1 MPGTKE
7 NTPEAPPHERRGAFR
22 LLFFALLAIGAGNTM
37 LISAVLPPL
46 TRSLEM
52 PDWMAGAV
60 FSFSALCWSI
70 GSPFWGKKSNTWG
83 RRRVAALGLAGYSLS
98 MALFALSASLAMAGT
113 IQGAL
118 VIFLFLAGSRA
129 VFGLVGS
136 ASTPAAQAYVAD
148 RTSREERTE
157 EIASVTSGF
166 SVGTVVG
173 PAFAAALVSAFTFLS
188 PTYGLISPVV
198 VTMLLAGSMSILLL
212 TRLPEQRQPRADA
225 NRVTEIPGAAGLWRQ
240 GRVAP
245 FLVYAVALSVVTG
258 VLTQTFLFAVMD
270 KMEVSGALAVQ
281 YTGPAFTLGA
291 VGVLLSQLVL
301 IPRLKYSS
309 RTLMI
314 VGAIPM
320 VVGAL
325 MIIPA
330 GKNAYSVLIMAQF
343 LIGLGQGLVRPGFS
357 SGASLAV
364 TPELQGNVAGLVISA
379 NGLGYVV
386 TPFFGLYVYEYVAPW
401 VPFAFSAVVL
411 TLMSVF
417 AAAALKTDAER
428 VADANDGSTGPD
440 G

>member
-1 MPGTKE
+1 MTGTL
-7 NTPEAPPHERRGAFR
+7 NITPALPPPDRRGAFR

-46 TRSLEM
+46 TRDLGM
-52 PDWMAGAV
+52 PDWMAGAI
-60 FSFSALCWSI
+60 FSFSALCWSL
-70 GSPFWGKKSNTWG
+70 GSPFWGKKSNEWG
-83 RRRVAALGLAGYSLS
+83 RRRVAGIGLAGYAVS
-98 MALFALSASLAMAGT
+98 MALVAVSAALALGGAIHGAVVIFISLALSRS
-113 IQGAL
+113 
-118 VIFLFLAGSRA
+118 

-136 ASTPAAQAYVAD
+136 ASTPAAQADVAD
-148 RTSREERTE
+148 RTSEAESTE

-173 PAFAAALVSAFTFLS
+173 PAFAAALVGGFSILS
-188 PTYGLISPVV
+188 PRFGLISPVI
-198 VTMLLAGSMSILLL
+198 VTMLLAATMSVLLF
-212 TRLPEQRQPRADA
+212 TQLPENRSPKADA
-225 NRVTEIPGAAGLWRQ
+225 RKVHEETEGARGLWRA
-240 GRVAP
+240 GHVAP

-270 KMEVSGALAVQ
+270 KMDVSGAQAVQ

-301 IPRLKYSS
+301 IPRLQYSA

-314 VGAIPM
+314 VGAVPM
-320 VVGAL
+320 VIGAL

-330 GKNAYSVLIMAQF
+330 GSGAYAILVFAQF

-364 TPELQGNVAGLVISA
+364 SPALQGNVAGLVISA

-386 TPFFGLYVYEYVAPW
+386 TPFFGLYVYEFVAPW
-401 VPFAFSAVVL
+401 VPFAFSAGL
-411 TLMSVF
+411 LAMMSVF
-417 AAAALKTDAER
+417 AAVALKPADDAQPP
-428 VADANDGSTGPD
+428 DAPST
-440 G
+440 